1 MLVFKFGGA
10 SVKNAEAVRNVE
22 TILRKYPDKK
32 IVTVISA
39 MGKTTNSLEAL
50 NTARGNGKDVEGLL
64 EDVKNF
70 HLEIAAELGGE
81 IEDEINPTLAELSN
95 VALSDVGSNSDLEYD
110 QVVCFGELLSTK
122 LVEAFLRSKG
132 LNTEWLDVRNVIKTD
147 NNHKHASVDWD
158 RSSIKAQVLNAH
170 LEQDNID
177 IIVTQ
182 GFIGRSPL
190 GNTTTLGREGSDFT
204 AGILAN
210 LTNASEAIIWKDV
223 PGMLNADP
231 KWFNHAV
238 KLDRISYRE
247 AVELSYFGASV
258 IHPKTIKPLQNKSIP
273 LRVKSFI
280 DSDLLGTT
288 IHEDMAYDNLVPS
301 YIFKPDQTLVSISPK
316 DFSFIVEGQ
325 LREIFQVCSDINVRI
340 NLMQNSALNFSLV
353 IDHDDEKLARLSEM
367 LNSAFDV
374 KYNTDLQL
382 LTIRHYDQ
390 HTVASLTTG
399 NEILLEQKSRQT
411 LRIAMRQLEGQ
422 T

>member
-10 SVKNAEAVRNVE
+10 SVKSAEAVRNVE
-22 TILRKYPDKK
+22 TILRKYPDQK
-32 IVTVISA
+32 IVAVISA
-39 MGKTTNSLEAL
+39 MGKTTNNLESLNAS
-50 NTARGNGKDVEGLL
+50 RGNPEQMKEVME
-64 EDVKNF
+64 EIKTF
-70 HLEIAAELGGE
+70 HQEIAQDLGGE
-81 IEDEINPTLAELSN
+81 IKEVIEQTLAELH
-95 VALSDVGSNSDLEYD
+95 DVVHEEMSSNSDLEYD
-110 QVVCFGELLSTK
+110 KVVSFGEMLSTK
-122 LVEAFLRSKG
+122 LVEAFLRTAG

-158 RSSIKAQVLNAH
+158 RSGIKAQVLNAH

-210 LTNASEAIIWKDV
+210 LTNATEAIIWKDV

-258 IHPKTIKPLQNKSIP
+258 IHPKTIKPLQNKNIP
-273 LRVKSFI
+273 LRVKSFV
-280 DSDLLGTT
+280 DPELPGTT
-288 IHEDMAYDNLVPS
+288 IHTDMAYDNLIPS

-325 LREIFQVCSDINVRI
+325 LREIFQVCSEINVRI
-340 NLMQNSALNFSLV
+340 NLMQNSALNFSIV
-353 IDHDDEKLARLSEM
+353 IDHDDEKLARLSGM
-367 LNSAFDV
+367 LKSAFDV
-374 KYNTDLQL
+374 KYNTNLQL

-390 HTVASLTTG
+390 STVASLTAG

-411 LRIAMRQLEGQ
+411 LRIAMRPIDEAE
-422 T
+422 